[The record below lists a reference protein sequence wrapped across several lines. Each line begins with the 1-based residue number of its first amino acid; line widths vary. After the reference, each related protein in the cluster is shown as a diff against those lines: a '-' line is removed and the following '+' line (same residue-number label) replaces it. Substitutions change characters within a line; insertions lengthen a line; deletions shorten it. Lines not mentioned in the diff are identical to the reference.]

1 MFSQI
6 IALVFAALIAP
17 AAATAC
23 VRTYT
28 VVDGDFCDAISAA
41 QNVSTYQLYVNNIAS
56 VNAECSNLAINQTL
70 CLGTT
75 GADCNTTY
83 VVKTDDT
90 CDSIIQSTGVNSTI
104 LNHNNP
110 QITDACDNIYTGEVL
125 CVAKSALVPAAPTG
139 SSAPVPT
146 SPATT
151 ASPKPTA
158 SSASPKPTAT
168 GSSGNSGNLG
178 NGNSG
183 DDDNLPYCDEL

>member
-6 IALVFAALIAP
+6 IALAFAALIAP
-17 AAATAC
+17 AAATSC

-28 VVDGDFCDAISAA
+28 VKDGDFCDAISAA
-41 QNVSTYQLYVNNIAS
+41 QNVSTYQLYVNNINS
-56 VNAECSNLAINQTL
+56 VNAACSNLAINQTL

-75 GADCNTTY
+75 DHDCNTTY

-90 CDSIIQSTGVNSTI
+90 CDSIMGSTGVNSTI

-110 QITDACDNIYTGEVL
+110 QISDACDNIYTGEVL
-125 CVAKSALVPAAPTG
+125 CVAKTALVPAAPAG
-139 SSAPVPT
+139 ASAPVPT

-151 ASPKPTA
+151 AT
-158 SSASPKPTAT
+158 PKPTAT
-168 GSSGNSGNLG
+168 SSKLTATAPKATATGSST
-178 NGNSG
+178 SG